1 MGGFFRGVP
10 QHDRISQFVICKQLA
25 VTVVYIPARA
35 GNTDF
40 SFDAELEIVHVA
52 LAVYNLKIEKA
63 HDHYACRTD
72 NSRGDQQ
79 DAQIDSFEPG
89 G

>member
-1 MGGFFRGVP
+1 M
-10 QHDRISQFVICKQLA
+10 QAA

-52 LAVYNLKIEKA
+52 LAVYDLKIEKA
-63 HDHYACRTD
+63 HNHYACRSD
-72 NSRGDQQ
+72 NGRADKQYT
-79 DAQIDSFEPG
+79 QIDSFEPG
-89 G
+89 GKIVPAEMDSTKQS